1 MLKKFTKKDK
11 LSDQICSEYNNQ
23 GINIIES
30 NCSNIL
36 TSARPDCVELNM
48 FNNKILH
55 DVKFVS
61 NVRDTI

>member
-1 MLKKFTKKDK
+1 MRKTIIVSVEEFYKNHKLFYQIFSKD
-11 LSDQICSEYNNQ
+11 NNQ
-23 GINIIES
+23 AIRITG
-30 NCSNIL
+30 
-36 TSARPDCVELNM
+36 PDCFELNM